1 MFSRMAFIAIAA
13 SALCAQQIEGP
24 ITPRTDSKASAIPQL
39 RSAGLAPEGKSIIV
53 PAGTKIPLVLKQG
66 ISTKNAKVG
75 DHVYLQTNF
84 PYVQDGR
91 MVIPEGTY
99 VQGEITNVNRAGR
112 VKGRAEVMMHF
123 STLIFPSGYT
133 VSLPGAVDSAPG
145 ARNEDVKST
154 EGKIEHE
161 GEKGKDTATIAKTAG
176 AGAGIG
182 GLATGT
188 LKGVGIGSGIGAVGG
203 LASVL
208 LTRGS
213 DVRLEQGTAVEMIF
227 QREVAL
233 DESRL
238 DRTRSYR
245 Y

>member
-1 MFSRMAFIAIAA
+1 MLLRF
-13 SALCAQQIEGP
+13 ALVVFAGSSMLAQQIEGP
-24 ITPRTDSKASAIPQL
+24 ITPKTEPPPPPKLHWSAAAEGRTIT
-39 RSAGLAPEGKSIIV
+39 V
-53 PAGTKIPLVLKQG
+53 PAGTKIPLALKQG

-75 DHVYLQTNF
+75 DHVYLRTNF

-145 ARNEDVKST
+145 ARNDDVKSK

-161 GEKGKDTATIAKTAG
+161 GEKGKDATTVAQTTGTGAGLGGLAAG
-176 AGAGIG
+176 AKGLGIGAGIG
-182 GLATGT
+182 GA
-188 LKGVGIGSGIGAVGG
+188 AG

-213 DVRLEQGTAVEMIF
+213 DGRLEPGTAVEMIF
-227 QREVAL
+227 QRDVAL
-233 DESRL
+233 EESRL
-238 DRTRSYR
+238 EITRGYR

>member
-1 MFSRMAFIAIAA
+1 MLLRCTLLLYAGSSM
-13 SALCAQQIEGP
+13 LAQQIEGP
-24 ITPRTDSKASAIPQL
+24 ITPKTEPPPPPVLHA
-39 RSAGLAPEGKSIIV
+39 RSVSEGKMITV
-53 PAGTKIPLVLKQG
+53 PAGTKVPLVLKQG

-84 PYVQDGR
+84 PFVMDGR

-123 STLIFPSGYT
+123 STLIFPNGYT

-145 ARNEDVKST
+145 ARNEDVKSK

-161 GEKGKDTATIAKTAG
+161 GEKGKDAGTIAKTAG
-176 AGAGIG
+176 AGAGLG

-188 LKGVGIGSGIGAVGG
+188 LQGVGIGSGIGAVAG
-203 LASVL
+203 LATVL
-208 LTRGS
+208 LSRGS
-213 DVRLEQGTAVEMIF
+213 DVRLEPGTAVEMIF
-227 QREVAL
+227 QRDVAL
-233 DESRL
+233 EESRL
-238 DRTRSYR
+238 DRTHGYR

>member
-1 MFSRMAFIAIAA
+1 
-13 SALCAQQIEGP
+13 
-24 ITPRTDSKASAIPQL
+24 
-39 RSAGLAPEGKSIIV
+39 
-53 PAGTKIPLVLKQG
+53 
-66 ISTKNAKVG
+66 
-75 DHVYLQTNF
+75 
-84 PYVQDGR
+84 

-99 VQGEITNVNRAGR
+99 VQGEITSVNRAGR
-112 VKGRAEVMMHF
+112 VKGRAEVMIHF
-123 STLIFPSGYT
+123 STLIFPNGYT

-145 ARNEDVKST
+145 ARNEDVKSK

-161 GEKGKDTATIAKTAG
+161 GEKGKDVGTVAQTAG

-188 LKGVGIGSGIGAVGG
+188 LKGAGIGSGVGAVAG
-203 LASVL
+203 LATVL
-208 LTRGS
+208 LSRGS

-227 QREVAL
+227 QRDVAL

-238 DRTRSYR
+238 ETTRGYR

>member
-1 MFSRMAFIAIAA
+1 MSLRFLLLTFLTAA
-13 SALCAQQIEGP
+13 MYAQQVEGP
-24 ITPRTDSKASAIPQL
+24 ITPKQEPPSTPQL
-39 RSAGLAPEGKSIIV
+39 HQPSPSPETRTITV
-53 PAGTKIPLVLKQG
+53 PAGTKVPLVLKQG

-123 STLIFPSGYT
+123 STLIFPNGYT

-145 ARNEDVKST
+145 AEHEDVKSK

-161 GEKGKDTATIAKTAG
+161 GEKGKDAATIAKTGAAG
-176 AGAGIG
+176 AGLG

-188 LKGVGIGSGIGAVGG
+188 VKGVGIGAGIGGVAG

-227 QREVAL
+227 QRDVAL

-238 DRTRSYR
+238 ERAHGYR

>member
-1 MFSRMAFIAIAA
+1 MQSWRNFRKARIQNISSQAGGSPCAYSASCVNNICCIQSCVKLSARCLMLSRFAFILFAG
-13 SALCAQQIEGP
+13 SLVCAQQIEGP
-24 ITPRTDSKASAIPQL
+24 ITPKTEPAPAPQLHSASA
-39 RSAGLAPEGKSIIV
+39 SSEGKRITV

-66 ISTKNAKVG
+66 VSTKNAKVG

-84 PYVQDGR
+84 PLVQDGR

-145 ARNEDVKST
+145 ARNEDVKSK

-161 GEKGKDTATIAKTAG
+161 GEKGKDAT
-176 AGAGIG
+176 
-182 GLATGT
+182 
-188 LKGVGIGSGIGAVGG
+188 
-203 LASVL
+203 
-208 LTRGS
+208 
-213 DVRLEQGTAVEMIF
+213 
-227 QREVAL
+227 
-233 DESRL
+233 
-238 DRTRSYR
+238 
-245 Y
+245 

>member
-1 MFSRMAFIAIAA
+1 
-13 SALCAQQIEGP
+13 
-24 ITPRTDSKASAIPQL
+24 
-39 RSAGLAPEGKSIIV
+39 
-53 PAGTKIPLVLKQG
+53 
-66 ISTKNAKVG
+66 
-75 DHVYLQTNF
+75 
-84 PYVQDGR
+84 
-91 MVIPEGTY
+91 
-99 VQGEITNVNRAGR
+99 

-123 STLIFPSGYT
+123 STLIFPNGYT

-145 ARNEDVKST
+145 ARNEDVKSK

-213 DVRLEQGTAVEMIF
+213 DVRLDPGTAVEMIF
-227 QREVAL
+227 QRDVAL

-238 DRTRSYR
+238 ERTYGYR

>member
-1 MFSRMAFIAIAA
+1 MFSRIVFLLIAA
-13 SALCAQQIEGP
+13 GALCAQQVEGP
-24 ITPRTDSKASAIPQL
+24 ITPKVDSKAAANPQL
-39 RSAGLAPEGKSIIV
+39 HTASVPSQSKSITV
-53 PAGTKIPLVLKQG
+53 PAGTKVPLVLKQG

-84 PYVQDGR
+84 PYVQDGK

-123 STLIFPSGYT
+123 STLIFPNGYT

-145 ARNEDVKST
+145 ARNEDVKSK

-161 GEKGKDTATIAKTAG
+161 GEKGKDAGTIATTSAAG
-176 AGAGIG
+176 AGLG

-188 LKGVGIGSGIGAVGG
+188 AKGVGIGAGIGGVAG

-213 DVRLEQGTAVEMIF
+213 DVRLDQGTAVEMIF
-227 QREVAL
+227 QRDVLL

-238 DRTRSYR
+238 DTPGGYR

>member
-1 MFSRMAFIAIAA
+1 
-13 SALCAQQIEGP
+13 
-24 ITPRTDSKASAIPQL
+24 
-39 RSAGLAPEGKSIIV
+39 V

-66 ISTKNAKVG
+66 ISTKNAKIG

-84 PYVQDGR
+84 PLVQDGH

-99 VQGEITNVNRAGR
+99 VQGEITNVKRGGR

-123 STLIFPSGYT
+123 STLIFPNGYT
-133 VSLPGAVDSAPG
+133 VTLPGAVDAVPG

-161 GEKGKDTATIAKTAG
+161 GEKGRDVGRGAETAG
-176 AGAGIG
+176 AGTVIGAEVGGLKGAGIG
-182 GLATGT
+182 AAAGGVTGLA
-188 LKGVGIGSGIGAVGG
+188 
-203 LASVL
+203 LAL

-213 DVRLEQGTAVEMIF
+213 DVRLEPGTAVEMIF
-227 QREVAL
+227 QRDVAL
-233 DESRL
+233 EETRL
-238 DRTRSYR
+238 ERTRGYR

>member
-1 MFSRMAFIAIAA
+1 MLLRF
-13 SALCAQQIEGP
+13 ALVVFAGSSMLAQQIEGP
-24 ITPRTDSKASAIPQL
+24 ITPKTEPPPPPKLHWSAAAEGRTIT
-39 RSAGLAPEGKSIIV
+39 V

-66 ISTKNAKVG
+66 ISTKNAKIG

-84 PYVQDGR
+84 PLVQDGH

-99 VQGEITNVNRAGR
+99 VQGEITNVKRGGR

-123 STLIFPSGYT
+123 STLIFPNGYT

-145 ARNEDVKST
+145 ARNEDVKSK

-161 GEKGKDTATIAKTAG
+161 GEKGRDAGTIAKTAG
-176 AGAGIG
+176 AGAGLG

-188 LKGVGIGSGIGAVGG
+188 LKGAGIGSGVGAVAG
-203 LASVL
+203 LATVL
-208 LTRGS
+208 LSRGS

-227 QREVAL
+227 QRDVAL
-233 DESRL
+233 EESRL
-238 DRTRSYR
+238 ETTRGYR

>member
-1 MFSRMAFIAIAA
+1 MLSRLAFILFAG
-13 SALCAQQIEGP
+13 SLVCAQQIEGP
-24 ITPRTDSKASAIPQL
+24 ITPKTEPAPAPQL
-39 RSAGLAPEGKSIIV
+39 HSANASSEGKRITV

-84 PYVQDGR
+84 PLVQDGR

-99 VQGEITNVNRAGR
+99 VQGEITNVKRGGR

-123 STLIFPSGYT
+123 STLIFPNGYT
-133 VSLPGAVDSAPG
+133 VTLPGAVDAVPG
-145 ARNEDVKST
+145 ARSEDVKSS

-161 GEKGKDTATIAKTAG
+161 GEKGKDIGRAAETTAG
-176 AGAGIG
+176 GTIIGAEVAGAKGAGIG
-182 GLATGT
+182 AAAGGVTGLA
-188 LKGVGIGSGIGAVGG
+188 IA
-203 LASVL
+203 L

-213 DVRLEQGTAVEMIF
+213 DVRLDPGTAVEMIF
-227 QREVAL
+227 QRDVSLE
-233 DESRL
+233 DSRL
-238 DRTRSYR
+238 ERTRGYR

>member
-1 MFSRMAFIAIAA
+1 MFARIAFIAIAA
-13 SALCAQQIEGP
+13 GALCAQQIEGP
-24 ITPRTDSKASAIPQL
+24 ITPRTDAKAAATPPQL
-39 RSAGLAPEGKSIIV
+39 HSAVAPSEGKSIIV
-53 PAGTKIPLVLKQG
+53 PTGTKIPLVLKQG
-66 ISTKNAKVG
+66 ISTKNAKPG

-99 VQGEITNVNRAGR
+99 VQGEITSVNRAGR

-123 STLIFPSGYT
+123 TTLIYPNGYT
-133 VSLPGAVDSAPG
+133 VSLPGSVDNVPG
-145 ARNEDVKST
+145 SRNDSLKSE
-154 EGKIEHE
+154 EGKVQHE
-161 GEKGKDTATIAKTAG
+161 GEKGKDTATVASTAG
-176 AGAGIG
+176 SGAAIGAIAGGLKGAGIGAGIG
-182 GLATGT
+182 GVA
-188 LKGVGIGSGIGAVGG
+188 G

-213 DVRLEQGTAVEMIF
+213 DVHLDPGTAVEMVF
-227 QREVAL
+227 QRDVSL

-238 DRTRSYR
+238 ERTRGYR

>member
-1 MFSRMAFIAIAA
+1 MLLRL
-13 SALCAQQIEGP
+13 ALILFAGSSMLAQQIEGP
-24 ITPRTDSKASAIPQL
+24 ITPKTEPPPPPKLHANAVSD
-39 RSAGLAPEGKSIIV
+39 GKMITV
-53 PAGTKIPLVLKQG
+53 PAGTKIPLALKQG

-75 DHVYLQTNF
+75 DHVYLRTNF

-112 VKGRAEVMMHF
+112 IKGRAEVMMHF
-123 STLIFPSGYT
+123 STLIFPNGYT

-145 ARNEDVKST
+145 ARNEDVKSK

-161 GEKGKDTATIAKTAG
+161 GEKGRDAGTIAQTAG

-188 LKGVGIGSGIGAVGG
+188 LKGAGIGSGVGAVAG
-203 LASVL
+203 LATVL
-208 LTRGS
+208 LSRGS

-227 QREVAL
+227 QRDVAL
-233 DESRL
+233 EESRL
-238 DRTRSYR
+238 ETTRGYR

>member
-1 MFSRMAFIAIAA
+1 MLSRFVLIFFAG
-13 SALCAQQIEGP
+13 SSLLAQQIEGP
-24 ITPRTDSKASAIPQL
+24 ITPRSGPAPAPQL
-39 RSAGLAPEGKSIIV
+39 HSTSAASEGKTITV

-75 DHVYLQTNF
+75 DHVYLRTNF
-84 PYVQDGR
+84 PLVQDGR

-123 STLIFPSGYT
+123 STLIFPNGYT

-145 ARNEDVKST
+145 ARNEDVKSK

-161 GEKGKDTATIAKTAG
+161 GEKGKDIGRAAETTAG
-176 AGAGIG
+176 GTIIGAEVAGARGAGIG
-182 GLATGT
+182 AAAGGVTGLA
-188 LKGVGIGSGIGAVGG
+188 
-203 LASVL
+203 LAL

-213 DVRLEQGTAVEMIF
+213 DVRLDAGTAVEMIF
-227 QREVAL
+227 QRDVSLE
-233 DESRL
+233 ESRL
-238 DRTRSYR
+238 ERTHGYR

>member
-99 VQGEITNVNRAGR
+99 VQGEITNVQRAGR

-123 STLIFPSGYT
+123 STLIFPNGYT
-133 VSLPGAVDSAPG
+133 VTLPGAVDNVPG
-145 ARNEDVKST
+145 ARNDTLKSN

-161 GEKGKDTATIAKTAG
+161 GEKGKDAGTVATTAG
-176 AGAGIG
+176 TGAAIGALSDGLKGAGIGAGIG
-182 GLATGT
+182 GVA
-188 LKGVGIGSGIGAVGG
+188 G

-208 LTRGS
+208 LTRGG
-213 DVRLEQGTAVEMIF
+213 DVRIDSGSAVEMVF
-227 QREVAL
+227 QRDVAL

-238 DRTRSYR
+238 ERTRGYR

>member
-13 SALCAQQIEGP
+13 STVCAQQIEGP
-24 ITPRTDSKASAIPQL
+24 ITPRTDAKAAAPPQL
-39 RSAGLAPEGKSIIV
+39 HSANSVSDGKMITV
-53 PAGTKIPLVLKQG
+53 PAGTKIPLALKQG

-75 DHVYLQTNF
+75 DHVYLRTNF

-112 VKGRAEVMMHF
+112 IKGRAEVMMHF
-123 STLIFPSGYT
+123 STLIFPNGYT

-145 ARNEDVKST
+145 ARNEDVKSK

-161 GEKGKDTATIAKTAG
+161 GEKGRDAGTIAQTAG

-188 LKGVGIGSGIGAVGG
+188 LKGAGIGSGVGAVAG
-203 LASVL
+203 LATVL
-208 LTRGS
+208 LSRGS

-227 QREVAL
+227 QRDVAL
-233 DESRL
+233 EESRL
-238 DRTRSYR
+238 ETTRGYR

>member
-1 MFSRMAFIAIAA
+1 MLFRIAFAFFSI
-13 SALCAQQIEGP
+13 SALVAQQIEGP
-24 ITPRTDSKASAIPQL
+24 ITPKTDPAPAPQLHSASA
-39 RSAGLAPEGKSIIV
+39 SPEGKKIIV
-53 PAGTKIPLVLKQG
+53 PAGTKVPLVLKQG

-133 VSLPGAVDSAPG
+133 VSLPGAVDNVPG
-145 ARNEDVKST
+145 SSNDSLKNN
-154 EGKIEHE
+154 EGKIQHE
-161 GEKGKDTATIAKTAG
+161 GEKGKDVGTVAQTTGGGAAIGAIAGGAKGAG
-176 AGAGIG
+176 IGAGIG
-182 GLATGT
+182 GVAGLAT
-188 LKGVGIGSGIGAVGG
+188 
-203 LASVL
+203 VL

-213 DVRLEQGTAVEMIF
+213 DVRLEAGTPVEMVF
-227 QREVAL
+227 QRDVILE
-233 DESRL
+233 ESRL
-238 DRTRSYR
+238 ERAHGYR

>member
-1 MFSRMAFIAIAA
+1 MLYRLAFLAIAA
-13 SALCAQQIEGP
+13 GVACAQQIEGP
-24 ITPRTDSKASAIPQL
+24 IIPRADAKSAAPQL
-39 RSAGLAPEGKSIIV
+39 HSAAASSEAKNIIV

-84 PYVQDGR
+84 PYVQDGK
-91 MVIPEGTY
+91 MLIPEGTY

-123 STLIFPSGYT
+123 TTLIFPNGYT
-133 VSLPGAVDSAPG
+133 VGLPGAVDNVPG
-145 ARNEDVKST
+145 VNSDSLKSN

-161 GEKGKDTATIAKTAG
+161 GEKGKDTATVASTAG
-176 AGAGIG
+176 SGAAIGAISGGLKGAGIG
-182 GLATGT
+182 AGVGGVAGLAT
-188 LKGVGIGSGIGAVGG
+188 
-203 LASVL
+203 VL

-213 DVRLEQGTAVEMIF
+213 DVRMGPGTAVEMIF
-227 QREVAL
+227 QRDVAL

-238 DRTRSYR
+238 ERTHGYR

>member
-1 MFSRMAFIAIAA
+1 MFYRLAFIAIAA
-13 SALCAQQIEGP
+13 GAACAQQIEGP
-24 ITPRTDSKASAIPQL
+24 ITPKVDAKAAAPQL
-39 RSAGLAPEGKSIIV
+39 HSTIPATEGKTIV
-53 PAGTKIPLVLKQG
+53 VPTGTKIPLVLKQG

-123 STLIFPSGYT
+123 TTLIFPNGYT
-133 VSLPGAVDSAPG
+133 VTLPGAVDNVPG
-145 ARNEDVKST
+145 VNSDSLKSN

-161 GEKGKDTATIAKTAG
+161 GEKGKDTATVASTAG
-176 AGAGIG
+176 SGAAIGAIAGGLKGAGIGAGIG
-182 GLATGT
+182 GVAGLAT
-188 LKGVGIGSGIGAVGG
+188 
-203 LASVL
+203 VL

-213 DVRLEQGTAVEMIF
+213 DVRMAPGTAVEMIF
-227 QREVAL
+227 QRDVAL

-238 DRTRSYR
+238 ERTYGYR